1 MWESPIITEG
11 IPLHMLMLCTYLI
24 DRCLRYLI
32 FSDEKKVWLF
42 TDKYTRTYNNITQE
56 KKTMRE
62 STPKM

>member
-11 IPLHMLMLCTYLI
+11 IPLRMLMLCTYLI

-42 TDKYTRTYNNITQE
+42 TDKHTRIITLRKK